1 LNSVNGVDKDL
12 KRISEIAKQYSM
24 ISLMSNLTGKSGEY
38 DCAGKTSIWDKQG
51 ILIGQLNEK
60 EEGVIIIDTENQ
72 EIIEKYL

>member
-1 LNSVNGVDKDL
+1 
-12 KRISEIAKQYSM
+12 M